1 MFLILMIKCQIKL
14 NKRAVIISTET
25 CCPFSRIL
33 TYGHRMTCHYQSISL
48 TTSKDNNVALRLVWL
63 VSKSFSNIKH
73 FYVPAGSRL
82 WNILSFSSSKLSNLK
97 HVLSGNGL
105 IYFFQSFSNLMHV
118 VSSSGKSTLGYLF
131 LFIFFKSK
139 TCFMFQL
146 EVGFGIF

>member
-1 MFLILMIKCQIKL
+1 
-14 NKRAVIISTET
+14 
-25 CCPFSRIL
+25 
-33 TYGHRMTCHYQSISL
+33 MTCHYQSISL

-105 IYFFQSFSNLMHV
+105 TYFFQSFSNLRHV
-118 VSSSGKSTLGYLF
+118 VSSSEKSTLGYF
-131 LFIFFKSK
+131 FFKSK

-146 EVGFGIF
+146 ETFHFCCSFFSDGSQLQPQRGKDFNVGKFIKIFLTN